1 MAKTRTE
8 PAIAS
13 PDEARAA
20 LNRVQEAAERAR
32 AELGT
37 RRGALAELEE
47 EAGTRLFNARL
58 NSDTDEETRIE
69 QDLDIARKA
78 VATAQKIV
86 DASSAAIRMA
96 QSEVWKAEAC
106 QIRADIATRRP
117 DVEARLDHAAELLTT
132 LHDVE
137 GVHWLPQPHVA
148 PSGAVAAGSW
158 ARTRTGE
165 AVEAL
170 LMDERR
176 AIALERQAGIESPP
190 SVVAERSDLALHL
203 GCQGT
208 IEQAAPI
215 AVRGS
220 QLDDA
225 SAALTGREPAQQ
237 PTPDRDMIAR
247 QASQNRR
254 MT

>member
-1 MAKTRTE
+1 MTTKTTNLD
-8 PAIAS
+8 A
-13 PDEARAA
+13 ARAA
-20 LNRVQEAAERAR
+20 LDKVTSAANAAR
-32 AELGT
+32 SDLDKQQA
-37 RRGALAELEE
+37 ALATMEE
-47 EAGTRLFNARL
+47 ESGRRLFNARM
-58 NSDTDEETRIE
+58 NADSNEEERIE
-69 QDLDIARKA
+69 HDLDIARKA

-106 QIRADIATRRP
+106 QIRADIAARWP
-117 DVEARLDHAAELLTT
+117 DVEARLDHAAELLTK

-158 ARTRTGE
+158 ARTATGQLL
-165 AVEAL
+165 ADL

-176 AIALERQAGIESPP
+176 AVSLESRAGITSPP
-190 SVVAERSDLALHL
+190 SIVAERSDLALHL
-203 GCQGT
+203 GCQGVV
-208 IEQAAPI
+208 EQVAPI
-215 AVRGS
+215 AVHGGR
-220 QLDDA
+220 LDDA
-225 SAALTGREPAQQ
+225 SAVLLGREPAQQ